1 VKAKRK
7 RPAEP
12 PLKTGVKG
20 GDRERQLEGL
30 NLVLE
35 VIEDLSKERG
45 EEEKIW
51 GSMVKQ
57 TLKRRKPGFN
67 ESYHGYR
74 TFTQLLEDAQTRG
87 MLDLEYDK
95 KSGGYLIKSLL
106 EDE

>member
-1 VKAKRK
+1 
-7 RPAEP
+7 
-12 PLKTGVKG
+12 
-20 GDRERQLEGL
+20 
-30 NLVLE
+30 
-35 VIEDLSKERG
+35 
-45 EEEKIW
+45 
-51 GSMVKQ
+51 
-57 TLKRRKPGFN
+57 LKRRKPGFN